1 MPYTRQQLLAAVR
14 QDHPQLGPIDDNRL
28 FAAIAQDHPDL
39 ARGIEELQAPVK
51 QLQPEPLPTKAW
63 PMTLKEAGKR
73 YMEGGIPNVLYGAA
87 TAEPNVQ
94 SELMEERLKHVP
106 EAATGLPG
114 MAKALG
120 SAFWENLKGVY
131 GFDKEALE
139 RGAEQSRQL
148 VGGVAKGAAEQ
159 VRIPAQG
166 AAALIAP
173 EKVPAP
179 SDEEFR
185 QQAKAQGP
193 LLGSAAIGAAAK
205 PVMTGVPKFIR
216 ETPVRKGYTT
226 LAPSLPPPAAGFVR
240 VFRGEPTPTGQSK
253 LPSWINPAET
263 ETAKAGGRW
272 FTNLENARWYQ
283 NEAGSTGRLRYI
295 DVPMEVWEAAKKA
308 PEVSRYSLRADEGFI
323 PAEYASKSTTINLQ
337 TLKPELPVSAVKV
350 EMGKRIPKGG
360 EPGTLFE
367 VHDAAKQAAK
377 ALGGDASDELTKSL
391 QSTFS
396 RAFPD
401 LIDAVQKNPY
411 LRGPIDEPARAGAA
425 AQWARSRVWREG
437 YEPAFKAAGP
447 VDLSGI
453 ADKLKARIP
462 ASYTKLEPKKA
473 RALARLYDRK
483 FKGKLADSDELHTF
497 VKEARNDIQTVLG
510 KNPFDKQ
517 AMLGTPEGKIAESY
531 YEVMRDHLYDHIQT
545 KTKVDLRPIG
555 DAYGALSELEEAF
568 LGMAQPRSLLEE
580 MFTSYT
586 FPTPRAIAARV
597 GERIGK
603 HMLSD
608 PKLLDRAFAQYA
620 KEFADPKKGA
630 VERAKVTQPFWVQ
643 RSLAQAPQQVPP
655 RP

>member
-1 MPYTRQQLLAAVR
+1 MPQISVRMPDGTIIRGVPEGVTQEEVLRRYSLSQTQQPV
-14 QDHPQLGPIDDNRL
+14 
-28 FAAIAQDHPDL
+28 
-39 ARGIEELQAPVK
+39 APP
-51 QLQPEPLPTKAW
+51 PEPLPTKAW

-94 SELMEERLKHVP
+94 SELMEERLKGGQ
-106 EAATGLPG
+106 ETITGLPG

-131 GFDKEALE
+131 GFDKEALG
-139 RGAEQSRQL
+139 RGVEQSKQL

-205 PVMTGVPKFIR
+205 PGVSSVSKFVR
-216 ETPVRKGYTT
+216 EAPVRKGYTT
-226 LAPSLPPPAAGFVR
+226 
-240 VFRGEPTPTGQSK
+240 
-253 LPSWINPAET
+253 INP
-263 ETAKAGGRW
+263 
-272 FTNLENARWYQ
+272 
-283 NEAGSTGRLRYI
+283 
-295 DVPMEVWEAAKKA
+295 
-308 PEVSRYSLRADEGFI
+308 
-323 PAEYASKSTTINLQ
+323 Q
-337 TLKPELPVSAVKV
+337 TMKPEAPVSAVKV
-350 EMGKRIPKGG
+350 EMGKRIPRGG